1 MDEQPD
7 LPQEITIKTKS
18 ETPASESV
26 PIQPAEIC
34 LDVLFGIFCLVE
46 LVCWD
51 VEIFRSDVTDLS
63 LPPPCHH
70 FHHLVRIPGM

>member
-18 ETPASESV
+18 ETPVSESV

-34 LDVLFGIFCLVE
+34 LDVLFGIFV
-46 LVCWD
+46 W
-51 VEIFRSDVTDLS
+51 LS
-63 LPPPCHH
+63 WS
-70 FHHLVRIPGM
+70 VGMLKYLEVM